1 MEEIR
6 IHKYIADAGLMSR
19 RQAEEAIK
27 RGEIKVNGE
36 RAELGM
42 KIDPLTDTLEY
53 KGKIIKKERTHNT
66 YIMLHKPVGY
76 VTTMS
81 DERGRPTV
89 KELTEDVGVRVY
101 PVGRLDLES
110 EGLLLLT
117 NDGELANRLTHPRH
131 EIPKYYNVTVKGAVT
146 LLQRKKL
153 ASAMEIDGY
162 TIRPVKNE
170 VVSMSDEQTVLRL
183 ELYEGR
189 NRQIRKMCEKVD
201 LTVLKLKRIAIG
213 NINLGNLKPGTWRRL
228 SKEQIDYLK
237 TSCGM
242 RKGR

>member
-6 IHKYIADAGLMSR
+6 IHKFIADAGIMSR

-27 RGEIKVNGE
+27 RGEVKVNGE
-36 RAELGM
+36 IAETGR
-42 KIDPLTDTLEY
+42 KIDPLTDTVEY
-53 KGKIIKKERTHNT
+53 RGKIIKKERIHNT
-66 YIMLHKPVGY
+66 YIMLNKPVGY

-89 KELTEDVGVRVY
+89 KELTDDVGARVY

-110 EGLLLLT
+110 EGLLFLT

-131 EIPKYYNVTVKGAVT
+131 RIPKYYNVTLKGEVT

-153 ASAMEIDGY
+153 SSAMDIDGY
-162 TIRPVKNE
+162 TIQPVKNE
-170 VVSMSDEQTVLRL
+170 VVSMNEEQTVLRL

-189 NRQIRKMCEKVD
+189 NRQIRKMCENVG

-213 NINLGNLKPGTWRRL
+213 NISLGNLKPGDWRRL
-228 SKEQIDYLK
+228 SKEQIDYLR
-237 TSCGM
+237 TACGL
-242 RKGR
+242 KKS

>member
-6 IHKYIADAGLMSR
+6 IHKYIADAGIMSR

-36 RAELGM
+36 VAELGR
-42 KIDPLTDTLEY
+42 KIDPLADTLEY

-66 YIMLHKPVGY
+66 YVMLNKPVGY

-81 DERGRPTV
+81 DEKGRPTV
-89 KELTEDVGVRVY
+89 KDLTDDVGARVY

-131 EIPKYYNVTVKGAVT
+131 EIPKYYLVTVKGEVT
-146 LLQRKKL
+146 LQQRKKL
-153 ASAMEIDGY
+153 GSAMDIDGY
-162 TIRPVKNE
+162 TIRPVRNE
-170 VVSMSDEQTVLRL
+170 VISMNEEQTVLKL
-183 ELYEGR
+183 ELFEGR

-201 LTVLKLKRIAIG
+201 LKVLKLKRIAIG
-213 NINLGNLKPGTWRRL
+213 TINLGNLKVGTWRRL
-228 SKEQIDYLK
+228 TKEQIDYLK
-237 TSCGM
+237 VSCGM
-242 RKGR
+242 KKG

>member
-6 IHKYIADAGLMSR
+6 IHKYIADAGIMSR
-19 RQAEEAIK
+19 RQAEEAVK
-27 RGEIKVNGE
+27 RGEVRVNGE
-36 RAELGM
+36 IAETGR
-42 KIDPLTDTLEY
+42 KIDPLTDTVEY
-53 KGKIIKKERTHNT
+53 RGRIIKKERTHNT
-66 YIMLHKPVGY
+66 YIMLNKPVGY

-89 KELTEDVGVRVY
+89 KELTEDVGARVY

-110 EGLLLLT
+110 EGLLFLT

-131 EIPKYYNVTVKGAVT
+131 RIPKYYNVTLKGEVT

-162 TIRPVKNE
+162 TIQPVKNE
-170 VVSMSDEQTVLRL
+170 VVSMNSEQTVLRL

-189 NRQIRKMCEKVD
+189 NRQIRKMCEKAE

-213 NINLGNLKPGTWRRL
+213 NITLGNLKPGCWRKL

-237 TSCGM
+237 TACGL
-242 RKGR
+242 KKF

>member
-1 MEEIR
+1 MEEVR
-6 IHKYIADAGLMSR
+6 IHKYIADAGIMSR

-27 RGEIKVNGE
+27 KGEIKVNGE
-36 RAELGM
+36 VAELGR

-53 KGKIIKKERTHNT
+53 KGKVIKKERIHNT
-66 YIMLHKPVGY
+66 YVMLNKPVGY

-81 DERGRPTV
+81 DEKGRPTV
-89 KELTEDVGVRVY
+89 KDLTDDVGARIY

-131 EIPKYYNVTVKGAVT
+131 RIPKIYTVTVKGEVT
-146 LLQRKKL
+146 LQQRKKL
-153 ASAMEIDGY
+153 ASAMDIDGY
-162 TIRPVKNE
+162 VIQPVKNE
-170 VVSMSDEQTVLRL
+170 VVSMNAEQTVLKL

-189 NRQIRKMCEKVD
+189 NRQIRKMCEKVG

-213 NINLGNLKPGTWRRL
+213 NISLGNLKAGTWRRL

-237 TSCGM
+237 TSCGL
-242 RKGR
+242 KK

>member
-6 IHKYIADAGLMSR
+6 IHKFIADAGIMSR

-27 RGEIKVNGE
+27 RGEVKVNGE
-36 RAELGM
+36 IAETGR
-42 KIDPLTDTLEY
+42 KIDPLTDTVEY
-53 KGKIIKKERTHNT
+53 RGKIIKKERTHNT
-66 YIMLHKPVGY
+66 YIMLNKPVGY

-89 KELTEDVGVRVY
+89 KELTDDVGARVY

-110 EGLLLLT
+110 EGLLFLT

-131 EIPKYYNVTVKGAVT
+131 RIPKYYNVTLKGEVT

-153 ASAMEIDGY
+153 SSAMDIDGY
-162 TIRPVKNE
+162 TIQPVKNE
-170 VVSMSDEQTVLRL
+170 VVSMNEEQTVLRL

-189 NRQIRKMCEKVD
+189 NRQIRKMCENVG

-213 NINLGNLKPGTWRRL
+213 NISLGNLKPGDWRRL
-228 SKEQIDYLK
+228 SKEQIDYLR
-237 TSCGM
+237 TACGL
-242 RKGR
+242 KKS

>member
-6 IHKYIADAGLMSR
+6 IHKYIADAGIMSR

-36 RAELGM
+36 VAEIGM
-42 KIDPLTDTLEY
+42 KIDPLADTLEY
-53 KGKIIKKERTHNT
+53 KGKVIKKERIHNT
-66 YIMLHKPVGY
+66 YVMLNKPVGY

-81 DERGRPTV
+81 DEKGRPTV
-89 KELTEDVGVRVY
+89 KDLTDDVGARVY

-131 EIPKYYNVTVKGAVT
+131 KIPKYYNVTVKGEVT
-146 LLQRKKL
+146 MQQRKKL

-162 TIRPVKNE
+162 IIQPVKNE
-170 VVSMSDEQTVLRL
+170 IISMNEEQTVLKL

-189 NRQIRKMCEKVD
+189 NRQIRKMCEKVG

-213 NINLGNLKPGTWRRL
+213 SISLGNLKPGTWRKL

-237 TSCGM
+237 VSCGM
-242 RKGR
+242 KK

>member
-6 IHKYIADAGLMSR
+6 IHKYIADAGIMSR

-36 RAELGM
+36 VAEIGM
-42 KIDPLTDTLEY
+42 KIDPLADTLEY
-53 KGKIIKKERTHNT
+53 KGKVIKKERIHNT
-66 YIMLHKPVGY
+66 YVMLNKPVGY

-81 DERGRPTV
+81 DEKGRPTV
-89 KELTEDVGVRVY
+89 KDLTDDVGARVY

-131 EIPKYYNVTVKGAVT
+131 KIPKYYNVTVKGEVT
-146 LLQRKKL
+146 MQQRKKL
-153 ASAMEIDGY
+153 ASAMGIDGY
-162 TIRPVKNE
+162 IIQPVKNE
-170 VVSMSDEQTVLRL
+170 IISMNEEQTVLKL

-189 NRQIRKMCEKVD
+189 NRQIRKMCEKVG

-213 NINLGNLKPGTWRRL
+213 SISLGNLKPGTWRKL

-237 TSCGM
+237 VSCGM
-242 RKGR
+242 KK